1 MKAADLKSRGVKL
14 KQMEQL
20 YAVHGIK
27 FIRFAVNDV
36 REYELASNLFTA
48 AQHLN
53 SMINTL
59 GLNVFVFCNSG
70 LSRSPAVMLTYLAL
84 YK

>member
-36 REYELASNLFTA
+36 RESELASNLFTA
-48 AQHLN
+48 A
-53 SMINTL
+53 
-59 GLNVFVFCNSG
+59 
-70 LSRSPAVMLTYLAL
+70 
-84 YK
+84 